1 MILLPVSF
9 LIKPKI
15 MYGMQF
21 MAMVVFCISVALV
34 KEDDYVIGDILTC
47 VLFFLISIVIAE
59 QINRIRINNINMAEQ
74 EQQRRIELEAQSN
87 LLSVALGSAN
97 MCAWEYD
104 CATMKMTPTYT
115 PTIYRSFEKVMEA
128 MPEAAIRRGLIHP
141 GSIETIRVMYRRL
154 TRGEASIQGEIQI
167 RAEETAPYIWF
178 HISMIPEGVQ
188 ETKPSRYIGTCEDVT
203 ERKNIEH
210 QYEEQLRM
218 LDSANDANL
227 ITKGRWN
234 LTADRQEL
242 QICMSSLGLD
252 LSEFSTYEAAKKRLL
267 ETVFPATKREE
278 MSGILDREEL
288 IREFRKGR
296 DRYNFEYQRMS
307 NGAPVWIN
315 LQIRICKVPGR
326 EDVMCFGFSYDI
338 TEEVLNRNIINKL
351 VSVEYDFLGTVNVK
365 TSKSIVRSVQ
375 KRIEESIN
383 HLGAFHSQVDYEES
397 ARAAAEMAVIPEEL
411 GRVIEGMK
419 LANVINHLEEENTY
433 FLTFTTEENGV
444 QSRKKLEYVYLDD
457 SRETILYYRSDI
469 TEVYRQE
476 QEQLQKLKEAL
487 SEVEK
492 ANAAKTDFLSRMSH
506 DMRTPMN
513 GIIGMTRLTQE
524 ITALPESDAFLE
536 KIYEPFS
543 QENSALSTHQVGTG
557 LGMSIVKN
565 LVELMGGTIEIE
577 STQSIGTKVTIHLR
591 AERVLNYVPKE
602 QSPESDYRAVLTG
615 KRVLLVEDHPLNLL
629 ISQKMLEKM
638 EMKVVTATNGR
649 EAVARFTESELH
661 TFDAILMDIQMPVM
675 NGIEATRAIRALA
688 REDART
694 VAIIATSANA
704 FAEDVARSREA
715 GMNDHLSK
723 PVAAEQVYA
732 ALAKYMN

>member
-1 MILLPVSF
+1 
-9 LIKPKI
+9 
-15 MYGMQF
+15 
-21 MAMVVFCISVALV
+21 
-34 KEDDYVIGDILTC
+34 
-47 VLFFLISIVIAE
+47 
-59 QINRIRINNINMAEQ
+59 
-74 EQQRRIELEAQSN
+74 
-87 LLSVALGSAN
+87 
-97 MCAWEYD
+97 
-104 CATMKMTPTYT
+104 
-115 PTIYRSFEKVMEA
+115 
-128 MPEAAIRRGLIHP
+128 
-141 GSIETIRVMYRRL
+141 
-154 TRGEASIQGEIQI
+154 
-167 RAEETAPYIWF
+167 
-178 HISMIPEGVQ
+178 
-188 ETKPSRYIGTCEDVT
+188 
-203 ERKNIEH
+203 
-210 QYEEQLRM
+210 
-218 LDSANDANL
+218 
-227 ITKGRWN
+227 
-234 LTADRQEL
+234 
-242 QICMSSLGLD
+242 
-252 LSEFSTYEAAKKRLL
+252 
-267 ETVFPATKREE
+267 
-278 MSGILDREEL
+278 
-288 IREFRKGR
+288 
-296 DRYNFEYQRMS
+296 MS

-543 QENSALSTHQVGTG
+543 QENSALSTHQVGDRK
-557 LGMSIVKN
+557 S
-565 LVELMGGTIEIE
+565 
-577 STQSIGTKVTIHLR
+577 
-591 AERVLNYVPKE
+591 
-602 QSPESDYRAVLTG
+602 
-615 KRVLLVEDHPLNLL
+615 
-629 ISQKMLEKM
+629 
-638 EMKVVTATNGR
+638 VV
-649 EAVARFTESELH
+649 
-661 TFDAILMDIQMPVM
+661 
-675 NGIEATRAIRALA
+675 
-688 REDART
+688 
-694 VAIIATSANA
+694 
-704 FAEDVARSREA
+704 
-715 GMNDHLSK
+715 
-723 PVAAEQVYA
+723 
-732 ALAKYMN
+732 